1 MNGPLRRVSTVVA
14 LLFAALFISTTL
26 IQVIFAPSIN
36 ARPDNRRTLLDNYSR
51 QRGAILVGDQPVAVS
66 QPTPNEEIKYL
77 RSYPQ
82 PLPYS
87 HVTGYFSYT
96 YGAGGGLEGAADD
109 LLSGS
114 SSQFFYTRVTDL
126 LTGKQPVG
134 ATVQTTINPKAQDA
148 ADKALGNQ
156 RGAVVALDPK
166 TGAIL
171 AMISH
176 PQYDPNRLSA
186 HDQASVVK
194 AWNELNADPTQPL
207 VNRAIAG
214 NLYPPG
220 SVFKIVTA
228 AAALENG
235 KVDTTTQIPAPGVM
249 ELPQTTA
256 GLPNYDRQ
264 PCGPNNQTT
273 LQHALEISC
282 NTAMGYL
289 GMQVGAQALADQAAK
304 FGFGTTMRIP
314 TRVEPSRFPTG
325 INQAQTAQSAIG
337 QYDVRVTPTAGRHG
351 QRGHRQRGCGHA
363 PVPHQPGAQRRP
375 ADHRPHLPGA
385 ARDRGVVADG
395 GHAHPD
401 ARRGRRPGHRHAGQD
416 QRRPGGRQDGDRRA
430 GQRQAATRLVHGV
443 RPRERPEGCGRRRR
457 RGRWQRRKRGRRG
470 ASRRTHRQSSH
481 GSGAQP
487 VISA

>member
-96 YGAGGGLEGAADD
+96 YGAGGGLEGSADD

-114 SSQFFYTRVTDL
+114 SSQLFYTRVTDL

-134 ATVQTTINPKAQDA
+134 ATVQATINPKAQDA

-176 PQYDPNRLSA
+176 PQYDPNRLSS

-337 QYDVRVTPTAGRHG
+337 QYDVRVTPMQVAMVSAGIANG
-351 QRGHRQRGCGHA
+351 
-363 PVPHQPGAQRRP
+363 
-375 ADHRPHLPGA
+375 
-385 ARDRGVVADG
+385 GVVMRPYLINQVLSADLQTIDRTSPERLGTAVSAQTAATLTQMLVGVVDQGTGTPAKINGVQVAGKTGTAEQGNGKPPHAWFTAFAPANDPKVAVAVVVEDG
-395 GHAHPD
+395 GN
-401 ARRGRRPGHRHAGQD
+401 AGNEAA
-416 QRRPGGRQDGDRRA
+416 GGRLA
-430 GQRQAATRLVHGV
+430 GPIAKAVMEAVLNQ
-443 RPRERPEGCGRRRR
+443 
-457 RGRWQRRKRGRRG
+457 
-470 ASRRTHRQSSH
+470 
-481 GSGAQP
+481 
-487 VISA
+487 

>member
-134 ATVQTTINPKAQDA
+134 ATVQATINPKAQDA

-176 PQYDPNRLSA
+176 PQYDPNRLSS

-235 KVDTTTQIPAPGVM
+235 KVDTTTQVPAPGVM

-337 QYDVRVTPTAGRHG
+337 QYDVRVTPMQVAMVSAGIANG
-351 QRGHRQRGCGHA
+351 
-363 PVPHQPGAQRRP
+363 
-375 ADHRPHLPGA
+375 
-385 ARDRGVVADG
+385 GVVMRPYLINQVLSADLQTIDRTSPERLGTAVSSQTAATLTQMLVGVVDQGTGTPAKINGVQVAGKTGTAEQGNGKPPHAWFTAFAPANDPKVAVAVVVEDG
-395 GHAHPD
+395 GN
-401 ARRGRRPGHRHAGQD
+401 AGNEAA
-416 QRRPGGRQDGDRRA
+416 GGRLA
-430 GQRQAATRLVHGV
+430 GPIAKAVMEAVLNQ
-443 RPRERPEGCGRRRR
+443 
-457 RGRWQRRKRGRRG
+457 
-470 ASRRTHRQSSH
+470 
-481 GSGAQP
+481 
-487 VISA
+487 

>member
-134 ATVQTTINPKAQDA
+134 ATVQATINPKAQDA

-176 PQYDPNRLSA
+176 PQYDPNRLSS

-289 GMQVGAQALADQAAK
+289 GVQVGAQALADQAAK

-337 QYDVRVTPTAGRHG
+337 QYDVRVTPMQVAMVSAGIANG
-351 QRGHRQRGCGHA
+351 
-363 PVPHQPGAQRRP
+363 
-375 ADHRPHLPGA
+375 
-385 ARDRGVVADG
+385 GVVMRPYLINQVLSADLQTIDRTSPERLGTAVSSQTAATLTQMLVGVVDQGTGTPAKINGVQVAGKTGTAEQGNGKPPHAWFTAFAPANDPKVAVAVVVEDG
-395 GHAHPD
+395 GN
-401 ARRGRRPGHRHAGQD
+401 AGSEAA
-416 QRRPGGRQDGDRRA
+416 GGRLA
-430 GQRQAATRLVHGV
+430 GPIAKAVMEAVLNQ
-443 RPRERPEGCGRRRR
+443 
-457 RGRWQRRKRGRRG
+457 
-470 ASRRTHRQSSH
+470 
-481 GSGAQP
+481 
-487 VISA
+487 

>member
-1 MNGPLRRVSTVVA
+1 VNGPLRRVSTVVA

-134 ATVQTTINPKAQDA
+134 ATVQATINPKAQDA

-176 PQYDPNRLSA
+176 PQYDPNRLSS

-337 QYDVRVTPTAGRHG
+337 QYDVRVTPMQVAMVSAGIANG
-351 QRGHRQRGCGHA
+351 
-363 PVPHQPGAQRRP
+363 
-375 ADHRPHLPGA
+375 
-385 ARDRGVVADG
+385 GVVMRPYLINQVLSADLQTIDRTSPERLGTAVSSQTAATLTQMLVGVVDQGTGTPAKINGVQVAGKTGTAEQGNGKPPHAWFTAFAPANDPKVAVAVVVEDG
-395 GHAHPD
+395 GN
-401 ARRGRRPGHRHAGQD
+401 AGSEAA
-416 QRRPGGRQDGDRRA
+416 GGRLA
-430 GQRQAATRLVHGV
+430 GPIAKAVMEAVLNQ
-443 RPRERPEGCGRRRR
+443 
-457 RGRWQRRKRGRRG
+457 
-470 ASRRTHRQSSH
+470 
-481 GSGAQP
+481 
-487 VISA
+487 

>member
-26 IQVIFAPSIN
+26 IQVIYAPSIN

-51 QRGAILVGDQPVAVS
+51 QRGAILVGEQGVAVS

-77 RSYPQ
+77 RTYGQ

-96 YGAGGGLEGAADD
+96 YGAGGGLEGSADD

-114 SSQFFYTRVTDL
+114 SSQLFYTRVTDL
-126 LTGKQPVG
+126 LTGNQPVG
-134 ATVQTTINPKAQDA
+134 ATIQTTINPRAQDA
-148 ADKALGNQ
+148 ADKGLGNQ

-194 AWNELNADPTQPL
+194 AWNELNADPNQPL
-207 VNRAIAG
+207 VNRAIGG

-228 AAALENG
+228 SAALE
-235 KVDTTTQIPAPGVM
+235 KQVVDANSKIPAPAVM

-264 PCGPNNQTT
+264 PCGPNDETN
-273 LQHALEISC
+273 LQRALEISC
-282 NTAMGYL
+282 NTAFGYL
-289 GMQVGAQALADQAAK
+289 GMQVGAQGLSDQAAK

-337 QYDVRVTPTAGRHG
+337 QFDVRVTPLQIAMVSAGIANG
-351 QRGHRQRGCGHA
+351 
-363 PVPHQPGAQRRP
+363 
-375 ADHRPHLPGA
+375 
-385 ARDRGVVADG
+385 GVVMRPYLINQVLSADLQTIDRTSPERLGTAVSSQTASTLTSMLTEVVDQGTGTPARINGVQVAGKTGTAEQGNGKPPHAWFTAFAPANDPKVAVAVVVEDG
-395 GHAHPD
+395 GN
-401 ARRGRRPGHRHAGQD
+401 AGSEAA
-416 QRRPGGRQDGDRRA
+416 GGRLA
-430 GQRQAATRLVHGV
+430 GPIAKAVMEAVLNQ
-443 RPRERPEGCGRRRR
+443 
-457 RGRWQRRKRGRRG
+457 
-470 ASRRTHRQSSH
+470 
-481 GSGAQP
+481 
-487 VISA
+487 